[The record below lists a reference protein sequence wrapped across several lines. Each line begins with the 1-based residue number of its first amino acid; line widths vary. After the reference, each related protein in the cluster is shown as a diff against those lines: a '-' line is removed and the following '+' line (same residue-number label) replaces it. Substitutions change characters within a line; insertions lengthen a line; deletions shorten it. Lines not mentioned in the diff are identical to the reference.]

1 MVFSKISRWLYIAL
15 SISLLFL
22 SIMLIVYGVQ
32 AYDWHDFEVFYSAAR
47 AAIEGR
53 SIYII
58 VGQYNLPFWYFP
70 WVAWFFIPFSFW
82 SYELGLLLYQITSL
96 VTAICILVV
105 LNWHYDPQFKPLDI
119 VLIFGLIAPMS
130 IQLMQVGQMDY
141 ILLALIV
148 AAIFAVEKK
157 MDILAGFLLPFIW
170 IKPHLVI
177 IFTLFAIIRS
187 GKRTV
192 FVSGGL
198 IIFMLLLETLLSP
211 GWHLEMLNLLKIG
224 TQRVDGLQFTT
235 FPSLLGFQE
244 NWVGTGNLPITIFLV
259 IFALATTWYFR
270 SLPTIPFLSLALT
283 ASLFCAPRAYAYDL
297 PLLIPSIIWLTHD
310 NFKRTAWIWV
320 AVTAIALLSGFGSYS
335 YLATLLVY
343 GLSLW
348 QAYKSTDSTFFVSKA
363 QRT

>member
-1 MVFSKISRWLYIAL
+1 MNFSKISRWLYAIT
-15 SISLLFL
+15 SITLFIF
-22 SIMLIVYGVQ
+22 SIMLIVYEIQ
-32 AYDWHDFEVFYSAAR
+32 SYDWHDFGVFYSAAR

-58 VGQYNLPFWYFP
+58 VGQYDLPFWYFP
-70 WVAWFFIPFSFW
+70 WTAWFFIPFSFW
-82 SYELGLLLYQITSL
+82 SYEFGLLLYQIATL
-96 VTAICILVV
+96 VTAISV
-105 LNWHYDPQFKPLDI
+105 LIVLSQYYDPQFKPLNI
-119 VLIFGLIAPMS
+119 ILIFSLITPMS
-130 IQLMQVGQMDY
+130 ILLMQVGQMDY

-148 AAIFAVEKK
+148 ATIFAVDKK
-157 MDILAGFLLPFIW
+157 MDLLVGVLLPFIW

-177 IFTLFAIIRS
+177 IFTLFALIRS
-187 GKRTV
+187 GKRTL

-198 IIFMLLLETLLSP
+198 VILMLLLETLLSP

-244 NWVGTGNLPITIFLV
+244 NWVGTGNLPFTFILLA
-259 IFALATTWYFR
+259 FAIGATWYFR
-270 SLPTIPFLSLALT
+270 FLPTTPFLSLALT

-297 PLLIPSIIWLTHD
+297 PLLIPSMIWLTYG
-310 NFKRTAWIWV
+310 NFKKTAWIWF
-320 AVTAIALLSGFGSYS
+320 AVTAIALVSGFGSFS

-348 QAYKSTDSTFFVSKA
+348 KAYQSKP
-363 QRT
+363 QLY